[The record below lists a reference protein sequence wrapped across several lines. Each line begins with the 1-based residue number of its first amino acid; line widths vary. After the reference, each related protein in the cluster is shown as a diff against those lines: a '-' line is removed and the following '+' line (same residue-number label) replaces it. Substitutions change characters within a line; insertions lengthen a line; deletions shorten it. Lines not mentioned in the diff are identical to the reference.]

1 MIENCFKKVGFQ
13 KNNGCSTSFEWDT
26 EDYLPLS
33 MIVQMERCANEVNVT
48 QENLE
53 NYIRIDDI
61 AITEEM
67 SLNIED
73 AIEDIIE
80 HDPAPEE
87 EEEEDSDLGCDTVGS
102 SSTITRYNKAFKI
115 INDLKTFA
123 NDDYI
128 AFQHL
133 KNLDHFQSNFLKQ
146 KILNMRQQSIL
157 EFVNT

>member
-1 MIENCFKKVGFQ
+1 
-13 KNNGCSTSFEWDT
+13 
-26 EDYLPLS
+26 
-33 MIVQMERCANEVNVT
+33 MERCANEMNVT

-61 AITEEM
+61 ATIEEM

-73 AIEDIIE
+73 AIENIIE

-87 EEEEDSDLGCDTVGS
+87 EEEEDSDLGCDTLGRT
-102 SSTITRYNKAFKI
+102 STITTYNEAFKI

-128 AFQHL
+128 AFQHM
-133 KNLDHFQSNFLKQ
+133 KNLEDHFQSNFLQQ
-146 KILNMRQQSIL
+146 KILNGA
-157 EFVNT
+157 F

>member
-1 MIENCFKKVGFQ
+1 
-13 KNNGCSTSFEWDT
+13 
-26 EDYLPLS
+26 
-33 MIVQMERCANEVNVT
+33 MERCANEMNVT

-61 AITEEM
+61 ATTEEM

-73 AIEDIIE
+73 AIDNIIE

-87 EEEEDSDLGCDTVGS
+87 EEEDDDLGCDTVGT
-102 SSTITRYNKAFKI
+102 SSTITTYNEAFKI

-128 AFQHL
+128 AFQHM
-133 KNLDHFQSNFLKQ
+133 KNFLHTLLGGHIQ
-146 KILNMRQQSIL
+146 
-157 EFVNT
+157 